1 MSGTLEIGLPN
12 EKQKLFFKSKHK
24 YTAYGG
30 ARGGGKSWAMR
41 NKFVLLAFNYPGIQ
55 MLLLRRT
62 YPELQENHIKQLRA
76 MLNGIVPYHTQ
87 EKAFLFPNGSRIKMG
102 YCKREDDVLQFQ
114 GQAYEVIGLEEATHF
129 TEFQFQA
136 LTESNRYSG
145 SLNQPFSPRMYFTCN
160 PGGVGHSWVKRLFVD
175 KNYNSKEKPE
185 NYLFVPAQVYD
196 NKVLM
201 NEDPEYVSS
210 LEALPEKRRRAML
223 YGDWD
228 AVEGAFFDEFVNTPE
243 GYKTRRYTH
252 VIEPFEIPLHWNVY
266 RSYDHGYAK
275 PFSMGYWC
283 VTPDGTLVRI
293 AEKYG
298 CTGTANEGLRLPPPK
313 IFEKIAEFERSHPIL
328 KEHQIIGGVA
338 DPSIWNGS
346 YGKSVADHAAEHGIF
361 FTPGN
366 NARVAGWFEVRSRL
380 AFDAN
385 GKPGMYIFNTCKDTI
400 RTLPLMMF
408 SDRDPDDMD
417 SDLED
422 HICDEIRYFAM
433 MHSQKSRNPKPQ
445 QQNYSDPLTI
455 DRANKRW
462 SDGF

>member
-1 MSGTLEIGLPN
+1 MSKTLVMGLPN

-41 NKFVLLAFNYPGIQ
+41 NKFVLLGFNYPGIQ

-145 SLNQPFSPRMYFTCN
+145 SMSQAFSPRMYFTCN

-175 KNYNSKEKPE
+175 KNYSGKEKAE

-201 NEDPEYVSS
+201 NEDPEYVSA

-228 AVEGAFFDEFVNTPE
+228 AVEGAFFDEFVNNPE
-243 GYKTRRYTH
+243 GYKTRKHTH
-252 VIEPFEIPLHWNVY
+252 VIEPFDIPLHWNVY
-266 RSYDHGYAK
+266 RSYDHGYAR
-275 PFSMGYWC
+275 PFSIGYWT
-283 VTPDGTLVRI
+283 VDPAGAIYRI
-293 AEKYG
+293 AELYG
-298 CTGTANEGLRLPPPK
+298 CTDHANEGLRLPPQK
-313 IFEKIAEFERSHPIL
+313 IFEKAVEFEHSHPHL
-328 KEHQIIGGVA
+328 KDRQIIGGVA

-346 YGKSVADHAAEHGIF
+346 SGKSVAEHAAEHGIYF
-361 FTPGN
+361 SRGD
-366 NARVAGWFEVRSRL
+366 NARVAGWMEVRSRL

-385 GKPGMYIFNTCKDTI
+385 GKPSMYIFNNCKATI
-400 RTLPLMMF
+400 RTLPIMMY
-408 SDRDPDDMD
+408 SNNDPEDLDTT
-417 SDLED
+417 LED
-422 HICDEIRYFAM
+422 HICDEIRYFCM
-433 MHSQKSRNPKPQ
+433 SRPMKSKNPKPQ
-445 QQNYSDPLTI
+445 QRNYSDPLAN
-455 DRANKRW
+455 DRADKRW
-462 SDGF
+462 IDVF